1 MPSSLTEQHPMV
13 VVGGGIGGVAM
24 ALALGRQGHRV
35 QLLEQADQIGA
46 IGYGV
51 QMGPNV
57 MPMLDE
63 LGVGEAV
70 RAAAY
75 FPKEIMLYDYLT
87 GQTLSHIPLQSAEFA
102 QRYQSQPYIA
112 IHRVDMHE

>member
-1 MPSSLTEQHPMV
+1 MTRAWTAQHPVV

-24 ALALGRQGHRV
+24 ALALGRQGHQV

-57 MPMLDE
+57 MPMLDF
-63 LGVGEAV
+63 LGVGEAEIG
-70 RAAAY
+70 RA
-75 FPKEIMLYDYLT
+75 
-87 GQTLSHIPLQSAEFA
+87 H
-102 QRYQSQPYIA
+102 
-112 IHRVDMHE
+112 V

>member
-1 MPSSLTEQHPMV
+1 MPSSLTEQHPV
-13 VVGGGIGGVAM
+13 AVVGGGIGGVAM

-63 LGVGEAV
+63 LVNTSGSVSTRRWAWKSLM
-70 RAAAY
+70 RALPRTRGKRA
-75 FPKEIMLYDYLT
+75 
-87 GQTLSHIPLQSAEFA
+87 S
-102 QRYQSQPYIA
+102 
-112 IHRVDMHE
+112 

>member
-1 MPSSLTEQHPMV
+1 MPSSLTDQHPVV

-102 QRYQSQPYIA
+102 QRYQSQP
-112 IHRVDMHE
+112 

>member
-1 MPSSLTEQHPMV
+1 MTSALTAQHPLV

-57 MPMLDE
+57 MPMLDAFGGGGGGARSF
-63 LGVGEAV
+63 L
-70 RAAAY
+70 
-75 FPKEIMLYDYLT
+75 
-87 GQTLSHIPLQSAEFA
+87 HAERNFA
-102 QRYQSQPYIA
+102 L
-112 IHRVDMHE
+112 